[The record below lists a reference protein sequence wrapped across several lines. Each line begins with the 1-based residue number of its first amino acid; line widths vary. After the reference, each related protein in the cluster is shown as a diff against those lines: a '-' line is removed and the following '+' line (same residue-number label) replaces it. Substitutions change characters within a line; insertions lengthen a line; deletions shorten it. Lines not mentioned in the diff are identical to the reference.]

1 MVFELN
7 AEEISEYGRR
17 RTAVL
22 QCGHQTDGC
31 CSLLQN
37 VTHPHP
43 AAAEPAVG
51 QF

>member
-1 MVFELN
+1 MDFELN

-37 VTHPHP
+37 VTHPP
-43 AAAEPAVG
+43 SCSS
-51 QF
+51 QS